1 VHEVP
6 LPEGG
11 VVVDEAKVR
20 LLAYLS
26 RIVEAHF
33 TTIFQKA
40 TPQDME
46 WLIKDGKVYVVQ
58 SRPYLTGK

>member
-1 VHEVP
+1 MP
-6 LPEGG
+6 NGG
-11 VVVDEAKVR
+11 VVVDKAKVR

-33 TTIFQKA
+33 TTIHQKA
-40 TPQDME
+40 TPQDMT
-46 WLIKDGKVYVVQ
+46 WLIKYGKVFVVQ